1 MLQWDD
7 ALLAA
12 CPSYP
17 NIRVFNWAAMAQ
29 SQWFISD
36 GIHYTSAGSAARSAA
51 IADALATRLP
61 AATATAWREPLGR
74 QGAQPQGRRPP
85 ELRHQWHFGVAPP
98 GLPGVGLTG
107 VVKQ

>member
-1 MLQWDD
+1 MLQWDN

-17 NIRVFNWAAMAQ
+17 NMRVFNWAAMAQ

-51 IADALATRLP
+51 IADALATAFPTATTTAGANRSAAKGRNHKAAAPPSCVINGTSAWHLP
-61 AATATAWREPLGR
+61 AFQE
-74 QGAQPQGRRPP
+74 
-85 ELRHQWHFGVAPP
+85 
-98 GLPGVGLTG
+98 
-107 VVKQ
+107 